1 VPESDSFPPTDS
13 SASALPSA
21 GADLVTSFNGRMGE
35 LNEKLGIEFLQAD
48 QQRVTARMPVVGNR
62 QPADLLHG
70 GASAVLAETLGSMHA
85 MLLAPAGS
93 MPVGIEL
100 NCTHHRSATG
110 GDVTGECT
118 PIHVGR
124 TLATFQIVISD
135 EAGRRVCSARLT
147 CMYLPTRS

>member
-1 VPESDSFPPTDS
+1 VPEPAPVPPTAS
-13 SASALPSA
+13 SASAQPLA
-21 GADLVTSFNGRMGE
+21 GADLVASLNGRMGE
-35 LNEKLGIEFLQAD
+35 LNEKLGIEFVQAD
-48 QQRVTARMPVVGNR
+48 SQSVTARMPVVGNR

-70 GASAVLAETLGSMHA
+70 GASAALAETLGSMHA
-85 MLLAPAGS
+85 LLLAPAGS

-124 TLATFQIVISD
+124 TLATFQIVVSD

-147 CMYLPTRS
+147 CMYLPAR